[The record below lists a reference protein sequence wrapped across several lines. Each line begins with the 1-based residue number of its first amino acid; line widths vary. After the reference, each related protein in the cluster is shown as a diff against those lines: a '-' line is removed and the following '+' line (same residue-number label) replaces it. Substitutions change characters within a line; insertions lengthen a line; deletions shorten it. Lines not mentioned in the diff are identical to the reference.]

1 MFLQKKRFKEPRRL
15 IFSAA
20 ASGFFLIRVISFS
33 SSVVKAK
40 LDICESCG
48 HFFLL
53 CCSAIRTPTRGNLSA
68 SNEKSRSLQ
77 KWIIKSFVSFFFVDQ
92 FLLLVVEHLLN
103 LLMSSQ
109 AAAGNFFNSRQLFH
123 RTLRTWSL
131 TPSKESKIGN
141 AWKCAKMAFDCL
153 VTRERGRL

>member
-48 HFFLL
+48 HFF
-53 CCSAIRTPTRGNLSA
+53 CY
-68 SNEKSRSLQ
+68 
-77 KWIIKSFVSFFFVDQ
+77 
-92 FLLLVVEHLLN
+92 
-103 LLMSSQ
+103 
-109 AAAGNFFNSRQLFH
+109 AAAPSARQQEA
-123 RTLRTWSL
+123 T
-131 TPSKESKIGN
+131 
-141 AWKCAKMAFDCL
+141 
-153 VTRERGRL
+153 